1 MEGLVGP
8 LCCTDDQRR
17 FLQRTETVLRIGK
30 RAENEDHIVRLNP
43 YTISGHFARHERME
57 EMANDLRDFFNNYA
71 KKKLQVSDGQWLHD
85 KLHSALGYCGSA

>member
-1 MEGLVGP
+1 
-8 LCCTDDQRR
+8 
-17 FLQRTETVLRIGK
+17 
-30 RAENEDHIVRLNP
+30 
-43 YTISGHFARHERME
+43 ME